1 MKQNKTS
8 GRNHGISWFLPLLFC
23 WLDHR
28 LPNGG
33 ILHVLRLLRDLLEQN
48 VLCVPAGTRDGTR
61 LEGIGK
67 IRIAQRLEI
76 AAAAA
81 GLAEVQIVLPCSGL
95 IIV

>member
-48 VLCVPAGTRDGTR
+48 VLCVPAGTRDR
-61 LEGIGK
+61 ASLEGVGQIC
-67 IRIAQRLEI
+67 IAKRFEI